1 MNNTQLENS
10 MTIITLYES
19 LTLNSNIPEMKR
31 YSHMYTK
38 INILTHSWN
47 YILYMKNIQCNNCKE
62 EYNIYILYTHFL
74 RQFIY
79 IFYESSRS
87 RVMVCFVVTWV
98 DTSRFSEG
106 RWFPDSSV

>member
-10 MTIITLYES
+10 MTIIYMKVLLS
-19 LTLNSNIPEMKR
+19 NSNIPEMKR

-62 EYNIYILYTHFL
+62 EYNIYILYTH
-74 RQFIY
+74 
-79 IFYESSRS
+79 
-87 RVMVCFVVTWV
+87 
-98 DTSRFSEG
+98 
-106 RWFPDSSV
+106 

>member
-47 YILYMKNIQCNNCKE
+47 YILYIKKISNAIIAKKNTT
-62 EYNIYILYTHFL
+62 YTFYIH
-74 RQFIY
+74 IN
-79 IFYESSRS
+79 
-87 RVMVCFVVTWV
+87 
-98 DTSRFSEG
+98 
-106 RWFPDSSV
+106 